1 MGRRTGKGKKK
12 ATECDRIQ
20 PCFSGN
26 GNPLMRAQ
34 AEARHIHICILDE
47 IFHGSM
53 EDEFE
58 GSLKSADQNVPS
70 CFRRV

>member
-1 MGRRTGKGKKK
+1 MH
-12 ATECDRIQ
+12 
-20 PCFSGN
+20 
-26 GNPLMRAQ
+26 AQ

-58 GSLKSADQNVPS
+58 GSLKYVPS
-70 CFRRV
+70 HFSCA